1 MTTIRRRLTFWYTV
15 ALALTIL
22 AFGTLLYLERRQSSL
37 RELDHRLL
45 LEADLADRWLSE
57 SFTVL
62 GRIVTTTAG
71 GRPALDPGISAYL
84 EALGDYLIVADT
96 TGQILALSD
105 PARELRAAD
114 LQRLTSVLDSLRL
127 PKQAGNLDLGPPLG
141 TQRYLAVRVE
151 KAGPEVGA
159 VMVATSLRQVAFGPT
174 ALLRSMLLIAPII
187 LLGAVLVGY
196 WLAGT
201 SLRPVQG
208 IMDEVDAISDG
219 RSLHRRLAVP
229 ISGDEMARLAV
240 TVNGMLARL
249 ELSFASLHRFTADAS
264 HELKTPLMVLRAGV
278 ERALIHPGV
287 PSEILQSLDETLA
300 QINQMS
306 EMVENLL
313 TLARAD
319 EGRAPL
325 AVEESDL
332 REVLGDVAETAG
344 MLGESAGISVTTDM
358 PNGPVRLAVDR
369 HRIREMLLNLVTNAI
384 KYTPQQGSVA
394 LTLGEDNGAVVVT
407 VRDTGIGIAPG
418 DLPHIFERFWRADPA
433 RSRTGD
439 RPGTGLGLAITK
451 WIAEAHGGSIT
462 VHSRPGRGTM
472 FVVRLP
478 KDGGQTE
485 TAGQGGSGADGQAES
500 AGQRGRGGDVQ
511 RGGRGAP
518 AA

>member
-15 ALALTIL
+15 ALGLTVF

-37 RELDHRLL
+37 RELDRRLL
-45 LEADLADRWLSE
+45 LEADLADRWLRE
-57 SFTVL
+57 SYNVL
-62 GRIVTTTAG
+62 GRIVTTAS

-84 EALGDYLIVADT
+84 EAVRDQLVVADT

-105 PARELRAAD
+105 AARELRADD
-114 LQRLTSVLDSLRL
+114 LQQLTVMLDSLRL
-127 PKQAGNLDLGPPLG
+127 PKEAGNVDLGPPLG
-141 TQRYLAVRVE
+141 TYRYLAVRVE
-151 KAGPEVGA
+151 GAGPEVGGLL
-159 VMVATSLRQVAFGPT
+159 VATSLSQVAFGP
-174 ALLRSMLLIAPII
+174 ADLLRSMLLIAPIV
-187 LLGAVLVGY
+187 LLGAALVGY

-201 SLRPVQG
+201 SLRPVEG
-208 IMDEVDAISDG
+208 IMDEVEAISDG
-219 RSLHRRLAVP
+219 TSLHRRVAVP
-229 ISGDEMARLAV
+229 VSGDEMARLAL

-249 ELSFASLHRFTADAS
+249 EQSFASLHRFTADAS

-287 PSEILQSLDETLA
+287 PAEILQSLDETLA

-325 AVEESDL
+325 ALEQADL
-332 REVLGDVAETAG
+332 RDMLGDVAETAG
-344 MLGESAGISVTTDM
+344 MLGESAGISVTTEM
-358 PNGPVRLAVDR
+358 PPVPVRLPVDR
-369 HRIREMLLNLVTNAI
+369 HRVREMLLNLVTNAI
-384 KYTPQQGSVA
+384 KYTPHGGTVA
-394 LTLGEDNGAVVVT
+394 LSLAEETDSIVFT
-407 VRDTGIGIAPG
+407 VRDSGIGIAPG

-433 RSRTGD
+433 RSRTGE

-462 VHSRPGRGTM
+462 VQSRPGRGTI

-478 KDGGQTE
+478 KGELGYRKIPPE
-485 TAGQGGSGADGQAES
+485 VGEKAEE
-500 AGQRGRGGDVQ
+500 AREVPVTD
-511 RGGRGAP
+511 
-518 AA
+518 